1 MQNRSGA
8 ITKLKA
14 SFSAEKAHKTQIGL
28 SKKIILEDEVPDR
41 IRFVS
46 GVDVAYAKDV
56 SIAAITVL
64 DFDSLM
70 LKESQIAFCKTRF
83 PYIPTLLS
91 FREIPPAVQAIRN
104 LRLQPDVFLVDAH
117 GYAHPYRCGFA
128 SHLGLVI
135 KKPTVGVAKSMLI
148 GTLEKPGKN
157 EDVVMIRHKGEIVGA
172 QVTTKHEQKPVYVSV
187 GHMVSLKT
195 AIKIVKKC
203 TLNSRIPE
211 PIAMAHKIATAEKRK
226 INIPATTDN

>member
-1 MQNRSGA
+1 MKTA
-8 ITKLKA
+8 
-14 SFSAEKAHKTQIGL
+14 FSAEKAHKTQIKL
-28 SKKIILEDEVPDR
+28 SEKIILKDEIPDK
-41 IRFVS
+41 IRFVA

-56 SIAAITVL
+56 SIAAVTVL
-64 DFDSLM
+64 DFDSLI

-91 FREIPPAVQAIRN
+91 FREIPPAVQAIQR

-135 KKPTVGVAKSMLI
+135 KKPTIGVAKSMLI
-148 GTLEKPGKN
+148 GTLEKSGKN
-157 EDVVMIRHKGEIVGA
+157 EDIVMIRHKGEIIGA
-172 QVTTKHEQKPVYVSV
+172 QITTKLEEKPVYVSV
-187 GHMVSLKT
+187 GHMISLKT

-203 TLNSRIPE
+203 SLNSRIPE
-211 PIAMAHKIATAEKRK
+211 PIAMAHKIASAEKRK
-226 INIPATTDN
+226 INISASTDN